1 MRTLI
6 DTIVD
11 GLNNQ
16 DELIT
21 ATIVEKSGSAPRE
34 AGTKMLIR
42 KDGTIDGTIGGGL
55 LEAMIMRL
63 APEVLHTKECR
74 FQDFE
79 LSNTDAAAEGMV
91 CGGEVRILLEYLD
104 ALDIH
109 QLDIHHKAKELTS
122 EGVDFVMITKISP
135 KSKHTLGKNKWI
147 CTETDLYGVED
158 NEVLGIAG
166 ELRKNFNRIKFHLL
180 NGKNEYMIEPCY
192 ATQKLYIVGA
202 GHVSQQIAMLSKS
215 VGFYTVV
222 IDDRAEFANKE
233 RFPSAEEVH
242 VISSYGVLSQ
252 EVSIPKNSYIVIV
265 SRSHALDQIILQQAL
280 HTHAKYIG
288 MIGSKTKKA
297 HIYGELLAEGFAQKD
312 LEEVHCPIGV
322 SINAQTPEEIAISIV
337 AELIKAKRS

>member
-1 MRTLI
+1 MK
-6 DTIVD
+6 TIIEHITKS
-11 GLNNQ
+11 LNDQ
-16 DELIT
+16 HEVVT
-21 ATIVEKSGSAPRE
+21 ATIVQKSGSAPRE
-34 AGTKMLIR
+34 AGTKMVIR
-42 KDGTIDGTIGGGL
+42 KDGTIGGTIGGGL
-55 LEAMIMRL
+55 LEAMIMQL
-63 APEVLHTKECR
+63 APEVFTAKQCR

-109 QLDIHHKAKELTS
+109 QLNTHHKAKELKAT
-122 EGVDFVMITKISP
+122 GVDFMMITKISP

-158 NEVLGIAG
+158 NEVLGIAE

-222 IDDRAEFANKE
+222 IDDREEFANKE

-242 VISSYGVLSQ
+242 VISSYGVLRQ

-297 HIYGELLAEGFAQKD
+297 HIYGQLLAEGFAQKD